1 MVPSPVPPDMPTV
14 ALLSDFDDYYAGVM
28 RGVVCDHTDARV
40 VDVAHDVPRQ
50 DVRAGAFVLSRAAPY
65 FPEDTVHCV
74 VVDPG
79 VGTDR
84 DVAVVESGDQIL
96 VGPDN
101 GVLWPA
107 AELLGDPV
115 AYRVEPGEPE
125 SGTFHGRDVF
135 APLAGRIAS
144 GWRGYRDE
152 RLAEPASLDFG
163 GVTVDDG
170 EDGGETVVRG
180 EVVYVDGFG
189 NVVTNVP
196 GETVLDRTA
205 FGATVTVGDTRLPFE
220 RTYAAVPA
228 GEALCTVA
236 SHENLEI
243 AVNRDSAA
251 ERFGWSAGD
260 AIRVAVGDP
269 RGE

>member
-40 VDVAHDVPRQ
+40 VDVTHRVPRQ

-65 FPEDTVHCV
+65 FPDDTVHCV

-84 DVAVVESGDQIL
+84 DVAVVESGDQVL

-107 AELLGDPV
+107 AERLGDPV
-115 AYRVEPGEPE
+115 AYRVEPGEPA
-125 SGTFHGRDVF
+125 SATFHGRDVF

-152 RLAEPASLDFG
+152 RLADPTTLGFGDHRVDG
-163 GVTVDDG
+163 GVIQ
-170 EDGGETVVRG
+170 G

-196 GETVLDRTA
+196 GEPVLDRTS
-205 FGATVTVGDTRLPFE
+205 FGRTVTLGDARLPFE
-220 RTYAAVPA
+220 RTYGAVPP

-251 ERFGWSAGD
+251 ERFGLAAGD
-260 AIRVAVGDP
+260 AVRFELGGAA
-269 RGE
+269 E